1 MKKKV
6 IGDGLYQKFT
16 KDYTNKDSLA
26 KVQTKRIDNYSEKL
40 VRVLEIYEAEIGPV
54 IGAYNKNSSE
64 KTMGV
69 RQARNSSR
77 RIQDRRSHQDMVEG
91 LAVECATRLGLNVRS
106 N

>member
-1 MKKKV
+1 MKKK
-6 IGDGLYQKFT
+6 IISDELRQKLT
-16 KDYTNKDSLA
+16 KDYTNKESLA
-26 KVQTKRIDNYSEKL
+26 KVQAKRVDNYSEKL
-40 VRVLEIYEAEIGPV
+40 VRVLETYETEIGPV

-77 RIQDRRSHQDMVEG
+77 RIQDRRAHQDMVEG
-91 LAVECATRLGLNVRS
+91 LAVECARRLGLNVRS